1 MSAGVEARP
10 RRPRRAGTLAHAH
23 VDRMPALGGGRRWPE
38 WGRSCSGAHAS
49 DSCMLVY
56 RPPPCAFGGALRG
69 GMGAQYGEHGKVGA
83 LCMGVRR
90 SSCRWRAA
98 RWRNLEWILTSS
110 FLHHLFSVHSDR
122 AELVDCWRNNHLPP
136 TTRRCSPRH
145 RRQSLLSRS
154 LVVGFL
160 SSDGCCGSMDTIWSS
175 EDRMGSGPT
184 LRRARPN
191 RPPNGAH
198 ALALVGASMCPQTCR
213 NGLALGDVGE
223 AKLLAASIDVCDMVL
238 PSAELAK
245 R

>member
-1 MSAGVEARP
+1 MWRPAHGARGEPGRWRTRTWTECLLWGGGGAGRNGDGLALVRMRRTAACWCIGRRPAHSEARY
-10 RRPRRAGTLAHAH
+10 
-23 VDRMPALGGGRRWPE
+23 GG
-38 WGRSCSGAHAS
+38 WGRS
-49 DSCMLVY
+49 
-56 RPPPCAFGGALRG
+56 
-69 GMGAQYGEHGKVGA
+69 GEHGKVGA

>member
-1 MSAGVEARP
+1 M
-10 RRPRRAGTLAHAH
+10 
-23 VDRMPALGGGRRWPE
+23 
-38 WGRSCSGAHAS
+38 
-49 DSCMLVY
+49 
-56 RPPPCAFGGALRG
+56 
-69 GMGAQYGEHGKVGA
+69 
-83 LCMGVRR
+83 
-90 SSCRWRAA
+90 
-98 RWRNLEWILTSS
+98 EWILTSS
-110 FLHHLFSVHSDR
+110 FLHHLFAVQSDR
-122 AELVDCWRNNHLPP
+122 AELADCWRNNHLPP

-213 NGLALGDVGE
+213 NGLALVMSVRRGSLPLRLMYATWCCHPRIRQALTLCLFVLVFSLRPGSPGV
-223 AKLLAASIDVCDMVL
+223 LLDAPHAPHALDLVDPLERCSKESD
-238 PSAELAK
+238 
-245 R
+245 RRRRR

>member
-1 MSAGVEARP
+1 MS
-10 RRPRRAGTLAHAH
+10 
-23 VDRMPALGGGRRWPE
+23 
-38 WGRSCSGAHAS
+38 
-49 DSCMLVY
+49 
-56 RPPPCAFGGALRG
+56 
-69 GMGAQYGEHGKVGA
+69 
-83 LCMGVRR
+83 VRR
-90 SSCRWRAA
+90 SSCRWRAV

-122 AELVDCWRNNHLPP
+122 AELADCWRNNHLPP
-136 TTRRCSPRH
+136 TTRRGSLRH

-154 LVVGFL
+154 LVVGLL

-213 NGLALGDVGE
+213 NEL
-223 AKLLAASIDVCDMVL
+223 DMMSVRRSSL
-238 PSAELAK
+238 PLRLMSATWCCHPRSWPSADPVHARPCLQPPSWLAWCVAG
-245 R
+245 RTTSAACCS